1 MNFLFSKKNCFFFC
15 FFLMKISQS
24 LLVIKDGSK
33 FWSSQMWQH
42 FLTQTKQFDR
52 ECTSNQRTIHFIFLW
67 KKWKTAKNGLSKW
80 LCYVKI
86 NRIFNF
92 DHQSLIYFPLNYTNM
107 QCLCPS
113 MHFGLLS
120 SNNNLLISLHP
131 HFRTSRGLFRKLSPR
146 NKFRIFIFIIYMAT
160 QLTKYTPKLD

>member
-1 MNFLFSKKNCFFFC
+1 MSHVVLLLTRGQSILIFYEKSEKQQKMDFQSEFS
-15 FFLMKISQS
+15 
-24 LLVIKDGSK
+24 
-33 FWSSQMWQH
+33 
-42 FLTQTKQFDR
+42 
-52 ECTSNQRTIHFIFLW
+52 
-67 KKWKTAKNGLSKW
+67 LSKS
-80 LCYVKI
+80 I
-86 NRIFNF
+86 E
-92 DHQSLIYFPLNYTNM
+92 SLILTTSPPLNYTNI

>member
-1 MNFLFSKKNCFFFC
+1 MSHVVL
-15 FFLMKISQS
+15 LLTRGQS
-24 LLVIKDGSK
+24 ILIFYEKSE
-33 FWSSQMWQH
+33 
-42 FLTQTKQFDR
+42 KQQKMDFQS
-52 ECTSNQRTIHFIFLW
+52 EF
-67 KKWKTAKNGLSKW
+67 
-80 LCYVKI
+80 VKI

-92 DHQSLIYFPLNYTNM
+92 DHQSLIYFPLNYTNI